1 VHLSR
6 SSGVLLHLSSLPG
19 GRLGRD
25 ALDFVDWLAEAGQA
39 WWALLPTAPPDH
51 TGSPYASSS
60 AFAAWRGYLAH
71 PHARVGA
78 AELEDFVA
86 CHPYWIG
93 HWSSHA
99 GGAAIADQVRFAREW
114 SQLRDYARE
123 RGVTLF
129 GDIPIYV
136 AAGGA
141 DEAAFPELFQ
151 RGVVAGAPPDD
162 FSEVGQLWG
171 NPLYDWAAAREQGFR
186 WWVERFRRTLE
197 LYDITRIDHFRGFVA
212 YWAVPADAENALG
225 GEWRRGPG
233 ADLFRAAEA
242 VLGPLPV
249 VAEDL
254 GLITP
259 AVEELRDELGF
270 PGMAVLQFG
279 FSGTPSNPHRP
290 GHHREQQVLYTGTHD
305 HDTLLGW
312 WQSATEEQQA
322 EARIP
327 GVEPHW
333 ELIDLALSSRAA
345 LTIVQA
351 QDVLG
356 LGSEA
361 RLNRPGTADG
371 NWSWRL
377 EPGQLT
383 AAHAARLRGLTE
395 RHGRL
400 RVA

>member
-1 VHLSR
+1 M
-6 SSGVLLHLSSLPG
+6 
-19 GRLGRD
+19 
-25 ALDFVDWLAEAGQA
+25 
-39 WWALLPTAPPDH
+39 
-51 TGSPYASSS
+51 
-60 AFAAWRGYLAH
+60 
-71 PHARVGA
+71 
-78 AELEDFVA
+78 
-86 CHPYWIG
+86 
-93 HWSSHA
+93 
-99 GGAAIADQVRFAREW
+99 
-114 SQLRDYARE
+114 
-123 RGVTLF
+123 
-129 GDIPIYV
+129 
-136 AAGGA
+136 
-141 DEAAFPELFQ
+141 
-151 RGVVAGAPPDD
+151 
-162 FSEVGQLWG
+162 
-171 NPLYDWAAAREQGFR
+171 
-186 WWVERFRRTLE
+186 
-197 LYDITRIDHFRGFVA
+197 
-212 YWAVPADAENALG
+212 PADAENALG

-259 AVEELRDELGF
+259 EVEELRDELGF

-279 FSGTPSNPHRP
+279 FSGVPSNPHRP
-290 GHHREQQVLYTGTHD
+290 KNHREQQVLYTGTHD

-312 WQSATEEQQA
+312 WESATEEQQA
-322 EARIP
+322 EAGIP

-345 LTIVQA
+345 VAIVQA

-356 LGSEA
+356 LDSEA

-383 AAHAARLRGLTE
+383 TAHAARLRGLTE

-400 RVA
+400 APG